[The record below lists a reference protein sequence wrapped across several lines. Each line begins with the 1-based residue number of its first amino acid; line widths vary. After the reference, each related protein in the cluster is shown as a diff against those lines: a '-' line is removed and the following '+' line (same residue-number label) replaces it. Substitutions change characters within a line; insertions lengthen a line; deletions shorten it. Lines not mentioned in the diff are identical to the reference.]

1 MGRTVSDFG
10 NIEFRYEGTV
20 VNCTRDMLVNVAL
33 RKSILVNYKLLAED
47 PNATTVS
54 GFTSA
59 EYRRMYE
66 QRVLE
71 HSSMHS
77 SSLMLVPTNWG
88 APLYDAVWAM
98 ALAMNK
104 SLETLEKRNLSLA
117 NYHSGKPEITYQILN
132 ETYSLD
138 FRGVSGQINFDTNSG
153 FSSRFIDIY
162 QVVGGNEVHVAN
174 SFRGNITILRAVE
187 FIKGSF
193 TERAITVELPLAM
206 VFLIAIVVLLLTVTT
221 THLVSTVYYKYRS
234 IKASSP
240 KLNHLIYVG
249 CYFLMAF
256 TILYITIKAF
266 QLSDTIVGNIC
277 HLQWAWLLP
286 IGYTLIFGT
295 VIARTWRLYRIFI
308 HYLDPGPFISNPLL
322 FGIVAIFLFVNLI
335 LAVVW
340 TAVDPFHI
348 EIVARESL
356 QEGLGLR
363 IELDRLCTTRYN
375 RFVWTLLTVGYE
387 MCLLV
392 IMTMLALL
400 TRKIRS
406 KDFATTSLLVLSY
419 LLALIFGLG
428 TPTYQFLLL
437 NLVNIN
443 VDFTVLCTILVTTIS
458 LRPYCQRGLSMCACL
473 TKSGPRGANT
483 VGELHL

>member
-98 ALAMNK
+98 ALAINK

-138 FRGVSGQINFDTNSG
+138 FKGVSGQINFDTNSG

-162 QVVGGNEVHVAN
+162 QVVGGNEMHVAN
-174 SFRGNITILRAVE
+174 SFRGNITIIRRAVE

-193 TERAITVELPLAM
+193 TERAITVEMPLAM
-206 VFLIAIVVLLLTVTT
+206 VFLIAIVVLLLAVTM

-240 KLNHLIYVG
+240 KLNHLIYLG
-249 CYFLMAF
+249 CYFLTAF

-266 QLSDTIVGNIC
+266 RMSDTIVGNIC

-286 IGYTLIFGT
+286 MGYTLIFGT
-295 VIARTWRLYRIFI
+295 VIARTWRLYQIFI
-308 HYLDPGPFISNPLL
+308 HYLDPGPFISNPSL

-348 EIVARESL
+348 EIVARESI
-356 QEGLGLR
+356 QEELGLR
-363 IELDRLCTTRYN
+363 IELDRLCTSRYN
-375 RFVWTLLTVGYE
+375 RFLWVLLMVP
-387 MCLLV
+387 L
-392 IMTMLALL
+392 
-400 TRKIRS
+400 
-406 KDFATTSLLVLSY
+406 SLLSPLS
-419 LLALIFGLG
+419 LLF
-428 TPTYQFLLL
+428 Y
-437 NLVNIN
+437 
-443 VDFTVLCTILVTTIS
+443 
-458 LRPYCQRGLSMCACL
+458 
-473 TKSGPRGANT
+473 
-483 VGELHL
+483 